1 VNSLS
6 VTKLALTVSG
16 LLAVLIY
23 PASAA
28 TVALTPNSSWN
39 IFDVSDVLANSGGL
53 EWIDINDGSAL
64 IFQFTATTQTL
75 LSVVD
80 GGFSGDQFQLSDNG
94 VALGA
99 TSAAINSYP
108 TSLGLNFDA
117 AFASTNYS
125 KGSYLLEAGT
135 HSITGLLSL
144 SAFDNTNT
152 ALNSTTGAVQL
163 TAVPEPSFL
172 WGQLGAFG
180 LLALKLRRKS
190 NQA

>member
-1 VNSLS
+1 MNSLS